1 MRVLIADDE
10 KTLTEM
16 LKEILK
22 QHKID
27 CDVVYNGQDA
37 VYYASESE
45 YDVIVL
51 DIMMPVMDGYKALE
65 QMRKAKVATPILML
79 SAKSETRD
87 KVMGLD
93 IGADDYMTKPFVASE
108 LVARIKA
115 LARRKGEYLGN
126 KLEHGDL
133 VLCKDSFALNCK
145 GQSIVLSSTEYKIL
159 ELLFLNCKNVVEKD
173 RLIEKVWGWE
183 HSAGYNNAEVYISF
197 LRKKLQA
204 LGSNVFIKAIRGV
217 GYKLEVF
224 SD

>member
-1 MRVLIADDE
+1 VRVLIADDE

-16 LKEILK
+16 LKEILR
-22 QHKID
+22 QNKID
-27 CDVVYNGQDA
+27 CDVVHNGQDA
-37 VYYASESE
+37 VYYAKESE

-51 DIMMPVMDGYKALE
+51 DIMMPVMNGYQALE
-65 QMRKAKVATPILML
+65 QMRKDKVGTPVLML
-79 SAKSETRD
+79 SAKSETVD
-87 KVMGLD
+87 KVKGLD

-115 LARRKGEYLGN
+115 LSRRKGEYLGN
-126 KLEHGDL
+126 QISYGDL
-133 VLCKDSFALNCK
+133 VLCKDAFTVSCNGK
-145 GQSIVLSSTEYKIL
+145 KIVLSSTEYKIL
-159 ELLFLNCKNVVEKD
+159 ELLLINSQNVVEKD

-183 HSAGYNNAEVYISF
+183 NNAGNNNAEVYISF

-204 LGSNVFIKAIRGV
+204 MNSNVFIKAIRGV